1 MKKRRSDMSIMGILR
16 IALKS
21 LTRNK
26 TRTFLTMLGIIIG
39 VAAVIT
45 MLAIG
50 QGAKKVIDD
59 QISSMGTNVI
69 MVMSN
74 FTNTQSNARQAAG
87 SGNTLEEADV
97 DAIRRQVQGILYVS
111 PVYHTGGQIKYG
123 SNNWR
128 SEINGVDVDYFLIRS
143 METDEGDFF
152 YPSEVE
158 SGAKVCVIGKT
169 VADNLFAGIDPVGK
183 IIRIRNVPFTVKGV
197 LKSKG
202 QTAMGSDQDDV
213 VLAPYTTTV
222 TRLMG
227 QRWRFLTI
235 VVSADSKERIP
246 MVRDDILDV
255 LQGRHRGTTAE
266 DFSVRS
272 QTDVAEAANTVS
284 NTMTILLASI
294 AGISL
299 LVGGIGIMNI
309 MLVSVTERIKEIGIR
324 MAVGAGK
331 RDVLL
336 QFIIE
341 AVTISIL
348 GGLIGI
354 LLGFGAAEILGK
366 TMKWSVS
373 VTPWSVFLSVGFSCA
388 IGIFFGWYPAR
399 KAANLNLIDA
409 LRYE

>member
-1 MKKRRSDMSIMGILR
+1 MSVLGIIR

-26 TRTFLTMLGIIIG
+26 TRTFLTMLGVIIG

-50 QGAKKVIDD
+50 EGAKKIVDD

-69 MVMSN
+69 MISSN
-74 FTNTQSNARQAAG
+74 FMSSQSNVRQAQG
-87 SGNTLEEADV
+87 GGNLLEIEDV
-97 DAIRRQVQGILYVS
+97 QAVKDQVEGVLYAS
-111 PVYHTGGQIKYG
+111 PVYNTWGQIKYE

-128 SEINGVDVDYFLIRS
+128 SGIMGVDVDYFLIRDIS
-143 METDEGDFF
+143 AASGDLF
-152 YPSEVE
+152 YSSDVE
-158 SGAKVCVIGKT
+158 NGAKVCVIGKT
-169 VADNLFAGIDPVGK
+169 VADNLFGDIDPVDK
-183 IIRIRNVPFTVKGV
+183 IIRIRNIPFTVKGV
-197 LKSKG
+197 MSAKG
-202 QTAMGSDQDDV
+202 ENVMGMDQDDI
-213 VLAPYTTTV
+213 VLAPYSTTY
-222 TRLMG
+222 TRLLG
-227 QRWRFLTI
+227 NRWRVMTMM
-235 VVSADSKERIP
+235 VSADSKERIHL
-246 MVRDDILDV
+246 VQQDILNL
-255 LQGRHRGTTAE
+255 LQGRHRGTTSE
-266 DFSVRS
+266 EFMVRT
-272 QTDVAEAANTVS
+272 QTDIAETANSVS

-309 MLVSVTERIKEIGIR
+309 MLVSVTERVKEIGIR
-324 MAVGAGK
+324 MAVGASK

-348 GGLIGI
+348 GGILGI
-354 LLGFGAAEILGK
+354 LLGLGATSIVGK
-366 TMKWSVS
+366 SMKWSVS
-373 VTPWSVFLSVGFSCA
+373 VTPFSVLLSVSFSCA

>member
-1 MKKRRSDMSIMGILR
+1 MSIIGIVR

-50 QGAKKVIDD
+50 EGAKKVVDD

-69 MVMSN
+69 MVTSN
-74 FTNTQSNARQAAG
+74 FTNTQNTARQAAG
-87 SGNTLEEADV
+87 SGNTLEEEDV
-97 DAIRRQVQGILYVS
+97 DAIRNGVDGVLFTS
-111 PVYHTGGQIKYG
+111 PVYNTFGQLKYG
-123 SNNWR
+123 NSNWR
-128 SEINGVDVDYFLIRS
+128 GRVMGVDVDYFQIRDLS
-143 METDEGDFF
+143 MENGDTF
-152 YPSEVE
+152 YASDVE
-158 SGAKVCVIGKT
+158 SGTKVCVIGKT

-183 IIRIRNVPFTVKGV
+183 VIRIRNIPFTVRGV
-197 LKSKG
+197 LRSKG
-202 QTAMGSDQDDV
+202 ASASGMDQDDI
-213 VLAPYTTTV
+213 VLAPFTTTS

-227 QRWRFLTI
+227 HRWRFLTI
-235 VVSADSKERIP
+235 FVSAESKERIP
-246 MVRDDILDV
+246 LVQEDILNL
-255 LQGRHRGTTAE
+255 LQNRHRGTTAD
-266 DFSVRS
+266 DFSVSS
-272 QTDVAEAANTVS
+272 QTDIAEAASTVS
-284 NTMTILLASI
+284 DTMTILLASI

-341 AVTISIL
+341 AVTISIF

-354 LLGFGAAEILGK
+354 LLGVTAAELLGK
-366 TMKWSVS
+366 YMEWSINI
-373 VTPWSVFLSVGFSCA
+373 TAWSVFLSVGFSML

>member
-1 MKKRRSDMSIMGILR
+1 MSVFGIIR

-50 QGAKKVIDD
+50 QGAKRIVED
-59 QISSMGTNVI
+59 QVNSMGTNVI
-69 MVMSN
+69 MVSSN
-74 FTNTQSNARQAAG
+74 FSQAGTARQAAG
-87 SGNTLEEADV
+87 GGNLLEVDDV
-97 DAIRRQVQGILYVS
+97 EAIRDQVDNVLYAS
-111 PVYHTGGQIKYG
+111 TVYNTWGQLKYEG
-123 SNNWR
+123 NNWR
-128 SEINGVDVDYFLIRS
+128 TGIMGVDADYFFIRDMRTS
-143 METDEGDFF
+143 QGELFHNSD
-152 YPSEVE
+152 VE
-158 SGAKVCVIGKT
+158 NGAKVCVIGKT
-169 VADNLFAGIDPVGK
+169 VADNLFGDVDPVDK
-183 IIRIRNVPFTVKGV
+183 IIRIRNIPFTVKGV
-197 LKSKG
+197 LVAKG
-202 QTAMGSDQDDV
+202 QNVMGMDQDDTV
-213 VLAPYTTTV
+213 IAPYTTV
-222 TRLMG
+222 FSRLLG
-227 QRWRFLTI
+227 QRWRNMMIL
-235 VVSADSKERIP
+235 VSAQSKESIM
-246 MVRDDILDV
+246 MVQQDILNL
-255 LQGRHRGTTAE
+255 LQARHRGTTSE
-266 DFSVRS
+266 EFMVRT
-272 QTDVAEAANTVS
+272 QTDLADTANSVS

-341 AVTISIL
+341 AMAISII
-348 GGLIGI
+348 GGILGI
-354 LLGFGAAEILGK
+354 LLGFGAAKIVGD
-366 TMKWSVS
+366 TMKWSID
-373 VTPWSVFLSVGFSCA
+373 VTPWSVMLSVGFSMV
-388 IGIFFGWYPAR
+388 IGVFFGWYPAR